1 MQTKQKHKPDLSD
14 THSEDNPLS
23 TLADLLDDDMR
34 AVNAIII
41 KNMQSDVSLIPTL
54 AQYLISAGGKRI
66 RPLITLAGTAIF
78 DGPMNKAYHLA
89 AAVEFI
95 HTATL
100 LHDDVVDESAERRGR
115 QTANLIFGNQA
126 SVLVGD
132 FLFSKSF
139 QMMVESESFEILRI
153 LSDASAIIA
162 QGEVLQ
168 LITANDIQSGLSAY
182 MEVIESKTAAL
193 FSASAEV
200 GAVLSN
206 SSNEQRLAMR
216 AYGTKMGTAFQIIDD
231 ALDYSAQQETLGKEI
246 GDDFKEGKMTAPV
259 IFALQNATAEEKEF
273 WQRTLGEKN
282 QSEKDFDQAV
292 AYITKHKAMESTVA
306 LARQYVDAA
315 KDALAPVPDNTFK
328 PLLSELAEYV
338 LSRSF

>member
-1 MQTKQKHKPDLSD
+1 MQTKPKQTPEHANSY
-14 THSEDNPLS
+14 SANNPLN

-41 KNMQSDVSLIPTL
+41 ENMHSDVSLIPTL

-66 RPLITLAGTAIF
+66 RPLLTLAGTAIF
-78 DGPMNKAYHLA
+78 DGPMHRAYHLA

-100 LHDDVVDESAERRGR
+100 LHDDVVDESNERRGR
-115 QTANLIFGNQA
+115 QTANLVFGNQA

-139 QMMVESESFEILRI
+139 QMMVESGSLEILGI
-153 LSDASAIIA
+153 LSDAAAIIA

-168 LITANDIQSGLSAY
+168 LITANDIQTDLDAY
-182 MEVIESKTAAL
+182 MTVIESKTAAL

-200 GAVLSN
+200 GAVLSDRN
-206 SSNEQRLAMR
+206 EEQRSAMR
-216 AYGTKMGTAFQIIDD
+216 LYGTKIGTAFQIIDD
-231 ALDYSAQQETLGKEI
+231 ALDYSAEQKTLGKEI
-246 GDDFKEGKMTAPV
+246 GDDFREGKMTAPV
-259 IFALQNATAEEKEF
+259 IYALQKATAEEKAF

-282 QSEKDFDQAV
+282 QSENDFDQAIT
-292 AYITKHKAMESTVA
+292 YITKHKALESSIN
-306 LARQYVDAA
+306 LARQYVEDA
-315 KDALAPVPDNTFK
+315 KTALSPLPNNTYK